1 MIGVFLLA
9 WVVFPAL
16 MLVLSAGAGLALRS
30 AAGPTAVPSLLV
42 VPAGFALLAVV
53 CGLFCDSAS
62 LAPLAAPA
70 CVVVAVVGL
79 VLGRRPLR
87 RVIARRAR
95 GSDAW
100 AVAAA
105 IGAWAI
111 VAAPIVLSG
120 KPGFTGYA
128 HIVDISY
135 EFDLS
140 AHFASSGRSIPSV
153 ASSAYQVDLMKYL
166 SSGYPAGT
174 QSTLGALSN
183 LMPVDLSWL
192 YQPFLAFLAAMSALS
207 LYVLLGRLVAPRPL
221 RALGAFV
228 AAQPNIL
235 MAYTYAGGIKEL
247 GTSCFLLLLAALLA
261 QVLPRARP
269 GRALLAVPV
278 ALSAT
283 FACLLLTTVPWIG
296 VLSAGVLVTVLVFQR
311 ERLQA
316 LLAGAQIAV
325 VAFVLSLPLIGAA
338 VKLLPLA
345 TGTGLLELG
354 NLSMP
359 VPEITAA
366 GVWIN
371 GDYRYPQDAHHLP
384 SEVLAV
390 AVMILAVCGL
400 IYAFRRRAWSV
411 AWLGIAGLVA
421 VIYVAHRYGPW
432 IQFKADCVT
441 SPIALLMAFAGV
453 GALTRISRRVLVGA
467 VPALVIAAGV
477 LAGNALLYHDTS
489 LAPYA
494 RLHDL
499 EYIGNRFAGQ
509 GPTLTPDFE
518 EYAEYYLRDDD
529 QDSMVNGPRL
539 ELRPGVNRETEPGG
553 TWSYDLNEYPLKFV
567 ESFRTIVMRR
577 GPLASRPPSNYR
589 LVYIS
594 GYYEVWQRE
603 QPAQSVVTLE
613 PLLDSTGDT
622 KTAAEK
628 ADAHNAA
635 VCASLTAAARKVGP
649 AAQLAYMPTPSGYI
663 QLDDSNLT
671 LSGGF
676 ARSGGVIEATGAGR
690 AVREQ
695 PIPVPGPYDFFIEGS
710 FGRPVDVSIDGRH
723 VATAAYQE
731 SYPAGWIEITSHWL
745 SAGVHRFEI
754 TRGGISLHAGN
765 GDGVDPTNRTIG
777 PLLLVPAGT
786 SVPALRYTSV
796 GALSSLCRAAR
807 PPRWIEVA
815 RPRL

>member
-1 MIGVFLLA
+1 MIGIFLLA

-16 MLVLSAGAGLALRS
+16 MIVLSAGAGLVVRS

-42 VPAGFALLAVV
+42 MPAGFALLVVV
-53 CGLFCDSAS
+53 CGLLCV
-62 LAPLAAPA
+62 LAPLAPLAGPA
-70 CVVVAVVGL
+70 CVVVALVGL
-79 VLGRRPLR
+79 VLGRGPVR

-95 GSDAW
+95 GADLW
-100 AVAAA
+100 AVGAAV
-105 IGAWAI
+105 GAWAI

-140 AHFASSGRSIPSV
+140 AHFASSGRSFPSI
-153 ASSAYQVDLMKYL
+153 ASSAYQGDLIKYVAT
-166 SSGYPAGT
+166 GYPAGT

-183 LMPVDLSWL
+183 LTPVDLSWL
-192 YQPFLAFLAAMSALS
+192 YQPFLAFLTAMSALS
-207 LYVLLGRLVAPRPL
+207 LYALLGRLVAPRPL
-221 RALGAFV
+221 RALGAFI

-235 MAYTYAGGIKEL
+235 MGYTYAGGIKEL

-283 FACLLLTTVPWIG
+283 FSCLLLTTIPWIG
-296 VLSAGVLVTVLVFQR
+296 VLSAGVLLTVLLFQR
-311 ERLQA
+311 ERVRA

-325 VAFVLSLPLIGAA
+325 VAFVLSVPLIGPSA
-338 VKLLPLA
+338 KLLPLA
-345 TGTGLLELG
+345 TGPGLLELG

-366 GVWIN
+366 GVWIS
-371 GDYRYPQDAHHLP
+371 GDYRYPQDAHQLP
-384 SEVLAV
+384 SE
-390 AVMILAVCGL
+390 ILAVFVLILGICGL

-421 VIYVAHRYGPW
+421 VIYVASRYGPW
-432 IQFKADCVT
+432 IQFKSDCVT

-453 GALTRISRRVLVGA
+453 GALMKISRRVLVGV

-477 LAGNALLYHDTS
+477 LAGNALLYHDTT

-518 EYAEYYLRDDD
+518 EYAEYYLRNDD

-553 TWSYDLNEYPLKFV
+553 TWSYDLDEFPLKFV

-577 GPLASRPPSNYR
+577 NPLQSRPPSNYR
-589 LVYIS
+589 LVYS
-594 GYYEVWQRE
+594 SSYYEVWQRV
-603 QPAQSVVTLE
+603 QPARSVVTLE
-613 PLLDSTGDT
+613 PLLQRTGDG
-622 KTAAEK
+622 KAAAVK
-628 ADAHNAA
+628 VDAHNAS
-635 VCASLTAAARKVGP
+635 VCTTLAAAARKAGP
-649 AAQLAYMPTPSGYI
+649 TAQIAYMPAPSGYI
-663 QLDDSNLT
+663 QLDDSNLS

-695 PIPVPGPYDFFIEGS
+695 PIPVAGRYDFFIEGS
-710 FGRPVDVSIDGRH
+710 FGRPVDVSIDGRQ
-723 VATAAYQE
+723 VASVAYQV
-731 SYPAGWIEITSHWL
+731 SYPAEWIQIASRWL

-754 TRGGISLHAGN
+754 TRGGVSLHAGN
-765 GDGVDPTNRTIG
+765 GDGVDPLNRTIG
-777 PLLLVPAGT
+777 PLVLVPARS
-786 SVPALRYTSV
+786 SVPPVRYATVAS
-796 GALSSLCRAAR
+796 LPSLCSAPL
-807 PPRWIEVA
+807 PPRWIEVR
-815 RPRL
+815 RPL